1 MNKRILF
8 YLSILVFLCSTSW
21 QIKPADGSKAF
32 FNQLRTL
39 YSKPTSEW
47 PAPNVDA
54 GVTWAE
60 LGKLPAS
67 PVAADTALRPII
79 ELGKV
84 LFFDPRLSGSN
95 QLSCSSCHDP
105 ELNWADGRSVPV
117 GHDHQRGKRN
127 TPSLLNVWAQQSLF
141 WDGRAAS
148 LEDQASSPIGNP
160 IEMHQDLALLPKEL
174 NAIKGYRT
182 MFKQVYGRP
191 YITKDEILQALS
203 TFQKSIT
210 SRRSRFDVFLDGRS
224 EALDDE
230 ALWGLHLF
238 RTKARCINC
247 HNGPLFT
254 DNQFHNIGLT
264 YYGRKYEDLGRYAQT
279 GKPEDVGRFKTPG
292 LRDVMRTRPWM
303 HNGLFDNMDGV
314 LNMYNAGM
322 PQPKPKPGQEGD
334 PLFPKTS
341 PLIQKL
347 NLSSEEKQA
356 IIAFLDAI
364 STVSYRMSQP
374 ELPQ

>member
-1 MNKRILF
+1 MTSKKLLL
-8 YLSILVFLCSTSW
+8 YLSVAIFFTSTAW
-21 QIKPADGSKAF
+21 QLKPTPGKAYF
-32 FNQLRTL
+32 QELRNL

-47 PAPNVDA
+47 PSPNIDP
-54 GVTWAE
+54 GVQWRE
-60 LGKLPAS
+60 LGTVPAS
-67 PVAADTALRPII
+67 PVASDSTLRPLI

-95 QLSCSSCHDP
+95 QVSCSSCHDP
-105 ELNWADGRSVPV
+105 ELNWSDGRSVPV
-117 GHDHQRGKRN
+117 GHDHQRGTRN
-127 TPSLLNVWAQQSLF
+127 TPTLLNVWAQQSLF

-148 LEDQASSPIGNP
+148 LEDQALSPIENP
-160 IEMHQDLALLPKEL
+160 VEMHQDLKLLPREL
-174 NAIKGYRT
+174 NKIKGYRT
-182 MFKQVYGRP
+182 KFREVYGRP
-191 YITKDEILQALS
+191 YIKKEEILQALS

-210 SRRSRFDVFLDGRS
+210 SRRSRFDLFLEGRQN
-224 EALDDE
+224 ALDDE

-254 DNQFHNIGLT
+254 DNQFHNLGLT

-279 GKPEDVGRFKTPG
+279 KNPEDVGKFKTPG

-303 HNGLFDNMDGV
+303 HNGLFDSMEGV
-314 LNMYNAGM
+314 LNMYSAGM
-322 PQPKPKPGQEGD
+322 PQPKPKEGQEND

-341 PLIQKL
+341 PIIQQL
-347 NLSSEEKQA
+347 DLSAEEKQA
-356 IIAFLDAI
+356 VIAFLESI
-364 STVSYRMSQP
+364 STVSYRISRP